1 MSVGITP
8 RQAKR
13 GILVIHW
20 HHNHMK
26 YQESKKLSL
35 LNLAAVAVTMVASII
50 EVRKVFETI
59 LEGCQR
65 NERKGKKKGREEG
78 RKKKKKDN
86 SKF

>member
-65 NERKGKKKGREEG
+65 NERKGKKKREG
-78 RKKKKKDN
+78 RRKEEKKKDN